1 MAENKENKL
10 FTEFPPVSTAE
21 WEAVI
26 TADLKGADYEKKLV
40 WKTMDGLSV
49 RPYYRA
55 EDMKNLKHLKY
66 LPGQFPYVRSTK
78 TNNKWFV
85 RQDIEAG
92 DAKAANAQALNV
104 LMRGVDSLGFTI
116 DSKKGITAA
125 ELETLLH
132 NIAINCIETNFV
144 AGGASLAVLPL
155 MVEYVKKHKVNAAE
169 VLGSVNYDPIRSL
182 TLRGKFCKD
191 QKQAFDAAKEIIV
204 AAKELPNY
212 KVIGVNGSMFHNSG
226 STTVQELAFALAA
239 GNEYMAE
246 LTERGLSADAIASR
260 MKFTFSAGTNYFLEI
275 AKFRAAR
282 LLWAQIVEAYKP
294 ASKDSAKMTIHAETS
309 RWNLSVYD
317 PYVNML
323 RGTTE
328 AMSAAIA
335 GVDSLTVVPFDASFR
350 SSAEFSE
357 RIARNTQIILKEEC
371 HFDKVVDPSAGSYYI
386 EMLTASIAEEAWK
399 LFKQVEEKGGYV
411 KAFLGGFIQGQ
422 VEATAN
428 KRDSN
433 IATRREIILGVNQY
447 PNATESAE
455 KEVTLDAVSRAKA
468 EACNCECECARPLVP
483 YRGAMAFEEL
493 RFRTE
498 KSGKEPVAFM
508 LTLGSLAFRRGRAQ
522 FSGNFFGCAGF
533 RINDHNGY
541 ASVAEGV
548 QAALDAKAAIVVICS
563 SDEEYATLAPEAF
576 EMLKG
581 KAVFVVAGEPACK
594 PELEAK
600 GIKNFISVKSN
611 VLETLKEYQKMLNI

>member
-78 TNNKWFV
+78 ANNSWLV

-92 DAKAANAQALNV
+92 NAKDANAQALNV
-104 LMRGVDSLGFTI
+104 LMRGVDSLGFNI

-125 ELETLLH
+125 EMETLLH
-132 NIAINCIETNFV
+132 DIAINCIETNFV

-155 MVEYVKKHKVNAAE
+155 MVDYVKKHKVNAAE
-169 VLGSVNYDPIRSL
+169 VKGSVNYDPIRSL
-182 TLRGKFCKD
+182 TLRGKFCQD
-191 QKQAFDAAKEIIV
+191 HKQAFDAAKEIIV

-246 LTERGLSADAIASR
+246 LTERGLSADEVSSR

-282 LLWAQIVEAYKP
+282 MLWAQVVDAYKP
-294 ASKDSAKMTIHAETS
+294 AKKESAKMAIHAETS

-335 GVDSLTVVPFDASFR
+335 GVDSLTVVPFDAPFR
-350 SSAEFSE
+350 KSGEFSE
-357 RIARNTQIILKEEC
+357 RIARNAQIILKEEC

-386 EMLTASIAEEAWK
+386 ETLTASIAEEAWK
-399 LFKQVEEKGGYV
+399 LFKQVEGKGGYV
-411 KAFLGGFIQGQ
+411 KAFLAGFIQEQ
-422 VEATAN
+422 VEATAK
-428 KRDSN
+428 KRDMN
-433 IATRREIILGVNQY
+433 LATRREIILGTNQY

-455 KEVTLDAVSRAKA
+455 KEVTLEAVTRAKA
-468 EACNCECECARPLVP
+468 EACDCKCDCARPLVP

-498 KSGKEPVAFM
+498 KSGKEPIAFL
-508 LTLGSLAFRRGRAQ
+508 LTVGSLAFRRGRAQ
-522 FSGNFFGCAGF
+522 FSGNFFGCSGL
-533 RINDHNGY
+533 RIIDHNGY

-548 QAALDAKAAIVVICS
+548 KAALDAKASIVVICS

-576 EMLKG
+576 DMLKG
-581 KAVFVVAGEPACK
+581 KAVFVVAGEPACR

>member
-40 WKTMDGLSV
+40 WKTIDGLSV

-55 EDMKNLKHLKY
+55 EDIKNLKHLKY
-66 LPGQFPYVRSTK
+66 LPGQFPYVRGTK

-92 DAKAANAQALNV
+92 NAKDANAQALNV
-104 LMRGVDSLGFTI
+104 LMRGVDSVGFII

-125 ELETLLH
+125 EMESLLH
-132 NIAINCIETNFV
+132 NIALNCIETNFV
-144 AGGASLAVLPL
+144 AGGASPAILPL
-155 MVEYVKKHKVNAAE
+155 MVEYVKKHKINAAE

-182 TLRGKFCKD
+182 TLRGKFCEDK
-191 QKQAFDAAKEIIV
+191 KQAFDAAKEIID

-260 MKFTFSAGTNYFLEI
+260 MKFTFSIGTNYFLEI

-282 LLWAQIVEAYKP
+282 MLWAQIVEAYKP
-294 ASKDSAKMTIHAETS
+294 ASKNSAKMAIHAETS
-309 RWNLSVYD
+309 RWNQSAYD
-317 PYVNML
+317 PYVNLL

-335 GVDSLTVVPFDASFR
+335 GVDSLTVLPFDAPFR
-350 SSAEFSE
+350 KSAEISE
-357 RIARNTQIILKEEC
+357 RTARNTQIILKEEC

-399 LFKQVEEKGGYV
+399 LFKQVDEKGGYI
-411 KAFLGGFIQGQ
+411 KAFQGGFIQDQ
-422 VEATAN
+422 VEATA
-428 KRDSN
+428 KKHDSN

-455 KEVTLDAVSRAKA
+455 KEVTLDALSRAKA
-468 EACNCECECARPLVP
+468 DTCGCNCECARALVP
-483 YRGAMAFEEL
+483 YRGSMAFEEL

-498 KSGKEPVAFM
+498 KSGKEPIAFM

-522 FSGNFFGCAGF
+522 FSGNFFGCAGL

-548 QAALDAKAAIVVICS
+548 KAALDAKAAVVVICS
-563 SDEEYATLAPEAF
+563 SDEEYETLAPEAF

-581 KAVFVVAGEPACK
+581 KAVFVVAGEPACR